1 MATIYPNRK
10 DGKIISVK
18 LKAYLGRDNQGKQ
31 IFRCSTWI
39 PDKEMSEKKL
49 LALAEKEAILFEHE
63 AAAQYEEEQKR
74 FKPSEISLADFVGQ
88 VWFPSKVNVDEV
100 RTTTLVFHKS
110 MLKIIL
116 PYFDGKKLKDIT
128 DKDVTK
134 YLEYLRKDYCS
145 AKKKPLAPKSVR
157 HHYCTL
163 NLIFSYAV
171 KLDYIEKN
179 PLAKVDTPKIVKH
192 KVNALSKAETQIF
205 IREIQKLPL
214 WLKTMYTLL
223 LTTGIRRGECFGLQW
238 QDVDFINGL
247 IHIKRSVTYTSMSGI
262 VVGLP
267 KTEAGIREIP
277 LTDGMMKLLQEYQ
290 KEENAAANAYVFHSE
305 TSPFDP
311 HHPDFATGHLK
322 KFMKKINLPDM
333 SPHDLRHTCASLLLQ
348 SGADIKSVQDIL
360 GHADASTTLN
370 FYVKSDMNNMRKAT
384 ANAFNW

>member
-1 MATIYPNRK
+1 MATIYTNRK
-10 DGKIISVK
+10 DGKIVSFKFKVFLGKEASGKHIVK
-18 LKAYLGRDNQGKQ
+18 CK
-31 IFRCSTWI
+31 TWF
-39 PDKEMSEKKL
+39 PDREMTEKKL
-49 LALAEKEAILFEHE
+49 RALAEKEAILFEHE

-74 FKPSEISLADFVGQ
+74 FNPSEITFADFVEQ
-88 VWFPSKVNVDEV
+88 VWLPSKINMDEV
-100 RTTTLVFHKS
+100 RTTTIVFHKS

-116 PYFDGKKLKDIT
+116 PYFQGKQLKNIT
-128 DKDVTK
+128 DKDITK
-134 YLEYLRKDYCS
+134 YLDYLRKDYCS

-179 PLAKVDTPKIVKH
+179 PLAKVDTPKLVKH

-205 IREIQKLPL
+205 IQEIQKLPL
-214 WLKTMYTLL
+214 WLKTMYNLL

-238 QDVDFINGL
+238 QDVDFINRL
-247 IHIKRSVTYTSMSGI
+247 IRIKRSVTYTSMSGI
-262 VVGLP
+262 IVGLP
-267 KTEAGIREIP
+267 KTQAGLREIP
-277 LTDGMMKLLQEYQ
+277 LTDGMINLLQEY
-290 KEENAAANAYVFHSE
+290 KSKENAAATAFVFHSE

-311 HHPDFATGHLK
+311 HHPDFATDHLK
-322 KFMKKINLPDM
+322 KFMKKIGLPDM

-370 FYVKSDMNNMRKAT
+370 FYVKSDMANMRTAT

>member
-1 MATIYPNRK
+1 MATIYTNRK
-10 DGKIISVK
+10 DGKIVSFKFKVFLGKEASGKHIVK
-18 LKAYLGRDNQGKQ
+18 CK
-31 IFRCSTWI
+31 TWF
-39 PDKEMSEKKL
+39 PDREMTEKKL
-49 LALAEKEAILFEHE
+49 RALAEKEAILFEHE

-74 FKPSEISLADFVGQ
+74 FKPSEITFADFVEQ
-88 VWFPSKVNVDEV
+88 VWLPSKINMDEV
-100 RTTTLVFHKS
+100 RTTTIVFHKS

-116 PYFDGKKLKDIT
+116 PYFQGKQLKEIT
-128 DKDVTK
+128 DKDITK
-134 YLEYLRKDYCS
+134 YLDYLRKDYCS

-179 PLAKVDTPKIVKH
+179 PLAKVDTPKLVKH

-205 IREIQKLPL
+205 IQEIQKLPL
-214 WLKTMYTLL
+214 WLKTMYNLL
-223 LTTGIRRGECFGLQW
+223 ITTGIRRGECFGLQW
-238 QDVDFINGL
+238 QDVDFINRL
-247 IHIKRSVTYTSMSGI
+247 IRIKRSVTYTSMSGI
-262 VVGLP
+262 IVGLP
-267 KTEAGIREIP
+267 KTQAGLREIP
-277 LTDGMMKLLQEYQ
+277 LTDGMINLLQEY
-290 KEENAAANAYVFHSE
+290 KSKENAAATAFVFHSE

-311 HHPDFATGHLK
+311 HHPDFATDHLK
-322 KFMKKINLPDM
+322 KFMKKIGLPDM

-370 FYVKSDMNNMRKAT
+370 FYVKSDMNNMRTAT

>member
-1 MATIYPNRK
+1 MYKPAFRELVDFWGDTPVNQIKPKQIMQFFQKYATSGYKYTTVNRRFH
-10 DGKIISVK
+10 I
-18 LKAYLGRDNQGKQ
+18 LKQ
-31 IFRCSTWI
+31 IFNH
-39 PDKEMSEKKL
+39 
-49 LALAEKEAILFEHE
+49 AIMEDDLELNPCGGVRMPRGLE
-63 AAAQYEEEQKR
+63 QSRKSAAPPSEEE
-74 FKPSEISLADFVGQ
+74 I
-88 VWFPSKVNVDEV
+88 V
-100 RTTTLVFHKS
+100 RETR
-110 MLKIIL
+110 
-116 PYFDGKKLKDIT
+116 DQ
-128 DKDVTK
+128 
-134 YLEYLRKDYCS
+134 C
-145 AKKKPLAPKSVR
+145 PL
-157 HHYCTL
+157 Y
-163 NLIFSYAV
+163 
-171 KLDYIEKN
+171 YI
-179 PLAKVDTPKIVKH
+179 
-192 KVNALSKAETQIF
+192 AL
-205 IREIQKLPL
+205 
-214 WLKTMYTLL
+214 M
-223 LTTGIRRGECFGLQW
+223 TGMRRGEILALQW

-290 KEENAAANAYVFHSE
+290 KEENAAATAYVFHSE